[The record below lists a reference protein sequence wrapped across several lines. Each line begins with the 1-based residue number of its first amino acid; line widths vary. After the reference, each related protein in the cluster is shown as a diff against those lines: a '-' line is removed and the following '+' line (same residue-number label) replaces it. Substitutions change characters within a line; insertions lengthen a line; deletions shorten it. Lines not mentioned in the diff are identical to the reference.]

1 MTTPGI
7 LVRTLAC
14 FLVVFATWNPTGYS
28 FLSWARY
35 SPWATAPEIA
45 VAGTLLLGLH
55 ILFARIAWLS
65 LGADGVSAAVA
76 ILLAGLLTLWEFDLV
91 DIWQSAV
98 WPYLLLSGFSLV
110 LAIGVT
116 WSLLKRRIVGQSNYL
131 SPPP

>member
-14 FLVVFATWNPTGYS
+14 FLLVFATWNPTGYS
-28 FLSWARY
+28 FLSWARH

-45 VAGTLLLGLH
+45 VAGALLVGLH

-65 LGADGVSAAVA
+65 LGADGVSAALV
-76 ILLAGLLTLWEFDLV
+76 IGLAGLLTLWELNLV
-91 DIWQSAV
+91 DLWQSQV
-98 WPYLLLSGFSLV
+98 WPYLLLSGFAML

-131 SPPP
+131 NPPP